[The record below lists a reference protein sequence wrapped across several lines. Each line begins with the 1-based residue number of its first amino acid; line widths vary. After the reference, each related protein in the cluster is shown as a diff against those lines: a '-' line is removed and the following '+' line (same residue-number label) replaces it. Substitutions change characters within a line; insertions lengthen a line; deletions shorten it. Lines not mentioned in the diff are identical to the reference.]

1 MRSRDGHPEN
11 EESSSPSLWW
21 DGLARPHAEPPLE
34 TDLATQ
40 YAIVG
45 GGYTGLWTAYFLKK
59 AKPDADI
66 VLVEAQRIG
75 HGASG
80 RNGGWLMGAIE
91 GASSFTDDR
100 GGLSEATRYQLT
112 QLVTRA
118 GETLASEGIDCDFH
132 HGGCVMAAAR
142 HTAQIGR
149 ARKLLEHFRG
159 LGFGE
164 SDYQWLTPGELSD
177 RIQVV
182 SPGGGV
188 FTPHVARLHPAKLV
202 IGLAHVVKS
211 MGVRVFEYTRAHDI
225 QSGVVRCDRGTIS
238 AEKIVVAT
246 EGYSES
252 GNPLHRRLIPVQ
264 TGMVATEP
272 LSEAQ
277 WSTIGFHQRETFADC
292 TRAATYLQRTA
303 DDRLVIGARG
313 HYLPGG
319 LPQHVLRDSTAI
331 RQHRERIA
339 LSLFPQLQGVR
350 FTHCW
355 GGSVGVPRAWRPH
368 VLYDTETGM
377 GSAGGY
383 VGEGVGASF
392 LFGQTL
398 AELITGQDTERT
410 AMPWVKHRSI
420 AVLKSWEPEPLPR
433 AGLNATM
440 MLFGAEE
447 WLLDRYGNGWP
458 ARIAGWACDRLERH

>member
-21 DGLARPHAEPPLE
+21 NGLARPHAEPPLE

-188 FTPHVARLHPAKLV
+188 FTPHVARVHPAKLV

-225 QSGVVRCDRGTIS
+225 QSGVVRCDRGTICLLYTS
-238 AEKIVVAT
+238 DA
-246 EGYSES
+246 
-252 GNPLHRRLIPVQ
+252 
-264 TGMVATEP
+264 
-272 LSEAQ
+272 
-277 WSTIGFHQRETFADC
+277 AD
-292 TRAATYLQRTA
+292 
-303 DDRLVIGARG
+303 
-313 HYLPGG
+313 
-319 LPQHVLRDSTAI
+319 
-331 RQHRERIA
+331 E
-339 LSLFPQLQGVR
+339 
-350 FTHCW
+350 
-355 GGSVGVPRAWRPH
+355 
-368 VLYDTETGM
+368 
-377 GSAGGY
+377 
-383 VGEGVGASF
+383 
-392 LFGQTL
+392 
-398 AELITGQDTERT
+398 
-410 AMPWVKHRSI
+410 
-420 AVLKSWEPEPLPR
+420 
-433 AGLNATM
+433 
-440 MLFGAEE
+440 
-447 WLLDRYGNGWP
+447 
-458 ARIAGWACDRLERH
+458 